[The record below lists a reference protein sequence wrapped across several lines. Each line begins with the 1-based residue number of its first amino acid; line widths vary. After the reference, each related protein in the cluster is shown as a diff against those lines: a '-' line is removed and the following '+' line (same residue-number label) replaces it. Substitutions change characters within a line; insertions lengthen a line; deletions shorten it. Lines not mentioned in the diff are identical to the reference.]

1 ARKSDR
7 DRRGHC
13 AMEKRL
19 RFEVWCFALSDSIR
33 IPAQTD
39 LQTGAQPLNLL
50 HNLSPCYPICYRGGS
65 RTRHSTYY
73 PGSCGHTRLLQRRL
87 GCLGTLQPMI
97 PLSSLFLASRNRV
110 EPDPAQREAIGV
122 RGRTIERNRRAD
134 DVDRGGGDGCRALGD
149 ARSQRSFGIER
160 SRVRAYGKGGKI
172 NDRKGNVGLEG
183 AVAHLSRFGLMR
195 SMSP

>member
-13 AMEKRL
+13 AMATRL
-19 RFEVWCFALSDSIR
+19 RFAVWCFALSDSIR

-110 EPDPAQREAIGV
+110 EPDPAQRRAV
-122 RGRTIERNRRAD
+122 RGMIHCVTVHARHNRRKPALS
-134 DVDRGGGDGCRALGD
+134 GCRD
-149 ARSQRSFGIER
+149 SER
-160 SRVRAYGKGGKI
+160 SRACAF
-172 NDRKGNVGLEG
+172 
-183 AVAHLSRFGLMR
+183 AVASLDVSLNRLIGDSFRRLWIAWTPMPTTSRSRAGIIWWR
-195 SMSP
+195 